1 MSVNFFLRNE
11 EDTKNNRRLLSY
23 KSENEKKILRSDRY
37 DNVTDFRFSLRTKN
51 LDERRN
57 NIVQSKN
64 KDSQIVFSLIYLYF
78 IFFIY
83 YLINKYNDF

>member
-23 KSENEKKILRSDRY
+23 KSENEKKFLRSDRY

-57 NIVQSKN
+57 NIVHSKN
-64 KDSQIVFSLIYLYF
+64 EDLQIVFLLIYLYYIIF
-78 IFFIY
+78 IC
-83 YLINKYNDF
+83 N